1 MQLDWTPQEEAFRQ
15 EVREFIAAELTD
27 EVKGSMFINTPERVA
42 FVDKMVDRG
51 WLGLGF
57 PEEYGG
63 NPTPFPLAQFIL
75 NTELERA
82 NAPIVGKN
90 VGTIANT
97 IFHEASEE
105 VKKEFLPKIFNN
117 EGQWS
122 ITYTEPGA
130 GTDIGSLQMRCIDKG
145 DHFELTGTKL
155 FITSA
160 HFARWHWIAVRSDPD
175 APKHKGISILIVD
188 VDSPGI
194 TMSPMWCIGTTTA
207 ERTNELVFDKVKVP
221 KNRLVGDLNKGFY
234 YLMQALDYE
243 RFAIIAAAQHTRRW
257 RTILK
262 YLKTL
267 DYDGDRPLY
276 DDPAVRRKIGRMET
290 RIEVGNMLERLC
302 ICIAAEKVPS
312 AEAAMNK
319 AWGSCMQDEVC
330 QLAQGIMGPFGFLVG
345 GAEHAGLDGYIVEEG
360 LMAGHVKVAA
370 AGVDVAKSIV
380 AKRML
385 GLPNPLGKPELP
397 GRG

>member
-1 MQLDWTPQEEAFRQ
+1 MQLDWSPKEEAFRD
-15 EVREFIAAELTD
+15 EVREFIAKELTD
-27 EVKGSMFINTPERVA
+27 EVKGSMFINTPARVA
-42 FVDKMVDRG
+42 FVDKMVERS

-63 NPTPFPLAQFIL
+63 SPSPFPLAQFIL

-105 VKKEFLPKIFNN
+105 MKKEFLPRIFRN

-130 GTDIGSLQMRCIDKG
+130 GTDIGSLQTRCIDKG
-145 DHFELTGTKL
+145 DHFEVTGTKI

-160 HFARWHWIAVRSDPD
+160 HFAKWHWIAVRTDPD
-175 APKHKGISILIVD
+175 AAKHKGISILIVD
-188 VDSPGI
+188 TDSEGI
-194 TMSPMWCIGTTTA
+194 TVNPMYCIGTTTA
-207 ERTNELVFDKVKVP
+207 ARTNEVVFDKVKVP

-234 YLMQALDYE
+234 YMMQALDYE
-243 RFAIIAAAQHTRRW
+243 RFAIIAFAIRVRRFMKMVDW
-257 RTILK
+257 VKQAEFDGGKLK
-262 YLKTL
+262 
-267 DYDGDRPLY
+267 
-276 DDPAVRRKIGRMET
+276 DDPVVRAKLARLAARV
-290 RIEVGNMLERLC
+290 EVGTMLEKLC
-302 ICIAAEKVPS
+302 ICTAAERVPS
-312 AEAAMNK
+312 VEAAMNK

-330 QLAQGIMGPFGFLVG
+330 TLAQEIMGPFGFLVSG
-345 GAEHAGLDGYIVEEG
+345 SEHAGLDGYIVEEG
-360 LMAGHVKVAA
+360 LMSGHVKVAA
-370 AGVDVAKSIV
+370 AGVDVAKSII

-385 GLPNPLGKPELP
+385 GLPNPLGKPVLP
-397 GRG
+397 S